1 MIANTRAIGFSKRV
15 ESQGRRAAAALE
27 SGPALLLPTS
37 TPAEP
42 GLRGY
47 TENKANPLIR
57 SWRFGVLKLAEWHP
71 ELD

>member
-1 MIANTRAIGFSKRV
+1 MIANTRAIGFSKRDD
-15 ESQGRRAAAALE
+15 SQGRRSAAARA
-27 SGPALLLPTS
+27 SGPGLLLPTS

-47 TENKANPLIR
+47 TENKANPLLR